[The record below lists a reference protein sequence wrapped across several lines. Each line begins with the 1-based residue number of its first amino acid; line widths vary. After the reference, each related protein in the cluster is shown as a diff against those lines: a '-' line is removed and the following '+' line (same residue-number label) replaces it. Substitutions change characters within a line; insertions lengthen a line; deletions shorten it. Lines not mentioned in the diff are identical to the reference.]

1 MGCFTDPHFL
11 RGTENPKKPEA
22 TGSAGRCE
30 PGVGG
35 SPTHTLCPACFSH
48 PLCRPDPGLFPEE
61 RNPRVSQGAIRWFG
75 SAHGAHTGLFG
86 AGSGTFPTLGGNP
99 PQRAIHPRETR
110 CFSVRRRRVLRTRGF
125 LTDQATGLVLHTGA
139 QQAGLVFFPV
149 VSTSELVCFV
159 YSWAE
164 SVSSRNSRTVG
175 GT

>member
-11 RGTENPKKPEA
+11 RGTEIPKKPEA

-75 SAHGAHTGLFG
+75 SAHRGPHGPFG
-86 AGSGTFPTLGGNP
+86 VGPGTFPTLGRNSAH
-99 PQRAIHPRETR
+99 RA
-110 CFSVRRRRVLRTRGF
+110 TRGAIGGTGF
-125 LTDQATGLVLHTGA
+125 LSGGEHIRTGLFRLFLGGISVIQELPDGGRHVT
-139 QQAGLVFFPV
+139 LVK
-149 VSTSELVCFV
+149 T
-159 YSWAE
+159 A
-164 SVSSRNSRTVG
+164 
-175 GT
+175 

>member
-1 MGCFTDPHFL
+1 MLFRRKRRVPHTRGFL
-11 RGTENPKKPEA
+11 RERA
-22 TGSAGRCE
+22 VGSV
-30 PGVGG
+30 P
-35 SPTHTLCPACFSH
+35 
-48 PLCRPDPGLFPEE
+48 
-61 RNPRVSQGAIRWFG
+61 
-75 SAHGAHTGLFG
+75 HTGPTRAFLG
-86 AGSGTFPTLGGNP
+86 LGRVLFPTLGGNP

-175 GT
+175 GTWRS